1 MGIQQCGGGID
12 IRSSTYGRHCVKTW
26 QRRLHSR
33 WKQLKRNK
41 QRVGKTAAEA
51 EVKAAEQLLAEAE
64 RVAPNAVQEAEEKR
78 LAKEAAEDS
87 VATRKL
93 EAERLAAAAA
103 EAAREAEVERLAV
116 EEAQQKAA
124 EEAVRG

>member
-1 MGIQQCGGGID
+1 M
-12 IRSSTYGRHCVKTW
+12 
-26 QRRLHSR
+26 
-33 WKQLKRNK
+33 
-41 QRVGKTAAEA
+41 
-51 EVKAAEQLLAEAE
+51 
-64 RVAPNAVQEAEEKR
+64 
-78 LAKEAAEDS
+78 AKEAAEDS

-93 EAERLAAAAA
+93 EAVRLAAEAAAAA